1 MEFLTFLVD
10 IFPTVGFPIICC
22 GALAWFVYRFYQD
35 SQKQNEVNMEKVQ
48 ARCAEREEKL
58 YCFIKEQ
65 SETNARFAEII
76 A

>member
-58 YCFIKEQ
+58 YSFIKEQ